1 MKRRGLIP
9 DERRVS
15 SLSTAI
21 AVIAT
26 LLQPV
31 LASSGF
37 AQWSIDPFV
46 NNAISSEADEQTYP
60 TIASDGAGGAIITW
74 IDGRSGDDDIYA
86 QRIDAAGVVQWTA
99 GGVVISTAAYQQ
111 RFPTIVSDG
120 AGGAIITW
128 QDLRSGTSYDIYAQR
143 INGAGATQWTAD
155 GVAISTAANGQYLP
169 TIVSDGAGGAI
180 VAWYDSRS
188 GASYDIY
195 ARRINGAGAT
205 QWTANGVAI
214 STAANDQVYPTIA
227 SDGAGGAIIT
237 WQDLRSGTNWDIYAQ
252 RVNSAGAVQWTAG
265 GVAISTAARRC
276 LRPRPTGNSRA
287 PDRGRRTG
295 TGLNRTTPIPSI
307 RRR

>member
-1 MKRRGLIP
+1 MRVIACTGCSYRSGFSPGLIISACLRIPRSLYPSTFEGEVFMKRRGLVP
-9 DERRVS
+9 VERRVS

-99 GGVVISTAAYQQ
+99 GGV
-111 RFPTIVSDG
+111 
-120 AGGAIITW
+120 
-128 QDLRSGTSYDIYAQR
+128 
-143 INGAGATQWTAD
+143 
-155 GVAISTAANGQYLP
+155 AISTAANGQYLP

-195 ARRINGAGAT
+195 A
-205 QWTANGVAI
+205 
-214 STAANDQVYPTIA
+214 
-227 SDGAGGAIIT
+227 
-237 WQDLRSGTNWDIYAQ
+237 
-252 RVNSAGAVQWTAG
+252 
-265 GVAISTAARRC
+265 
-276 LRPRPTGNSRA
+276 
-287 PDRGRRTG
+287 
-295 TGLNRTTPIPSI
+295 
-307 RRR
+307 

>member
-1 MKRRGLIP
+1 MKRRGLVP
-9 DERRVS
+9 VERRVS

-128 QDLRSGTSYDIYAQR
+128 QDLRSGT
-143 INGAGATQWTAD
+143 
-155 GVAISTAANGQYLP
+155 
-169 TIVSDGAGGAI
+169 
-180 VAWYDSRS
+180 
-188 GASYDIY
+188 
-195 ARRINGAGAT
+195 
-205 QWTANGVAI
+205 
-214 STAANDQVYPTIA
+214 
-227 SDGAGGAIIT
+227 
-237 WQDLRSGTNWDIYAQ
+237 NWDIYAQ